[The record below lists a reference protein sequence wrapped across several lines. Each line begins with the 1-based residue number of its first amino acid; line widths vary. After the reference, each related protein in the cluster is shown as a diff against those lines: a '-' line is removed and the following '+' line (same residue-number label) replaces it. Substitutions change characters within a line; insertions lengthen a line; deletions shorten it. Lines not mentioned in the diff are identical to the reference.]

1 MEELLAWSPR
11 NPYLAALAPCWPTA
25 VKSQTVVIPYAL
37 IATAVGLVFDLPAA
51 LAVNT
56 LGSAVCIS
64 VPYFTGRSSDGVL
77 VDGLMER
84 YPRIGEVY
92 GANRDRLFLGLPG
105 AEGGQPLQRFAG
117 AVLRL
122 AGDALLGVLLSS
134 FVGILPAWCST
145 RCWGTTWTPLSPPVL
160 VCFAVDVLCIIASWL
175 ALRGKRRKGKMG
187 TEKKT
192 RRELRRERRERRR
205 EVRRGALR
213 RKMRE
218 EPGAFWTYVILRTIV
233 ILILIAA

>member
-1 MEELLAWSPR
+1 MKLKKYLPLAVMACLALAAAAFLLLHGSIGVEELLAWSPR
-11 NPYLAALAPCWPTA
+11 NPYLAALAALLAYA

-92 GANRDRLFLGLPG
+92 GANRDRLFLASL
-105 AEGGQPLQRFAG
+105 
-117 AVLRL
+117 VLRVANL
-122 AGDALLGVLLSS
+122 SNDLLGLFFGSLGMRYWEYLLRS
-134 FVGILPAWCST
+134 FEGILPAMVLYT
-145 RCWGTTWTPLSPPVL
+145 ELGNDLDPLSPPVL

-175 ALRGKRRKGKMG
+175 ALRGKRKEGKNG
-187 TEKKT
+187 N
-192 RRELRRERRERRR
+192 
-205 EVRRGALR
+205 
-213 RKMRE
+213 
-218 EPGAFWTYVILRTIV
+218 
-233 ILILIAA
+233 